1 MAINETTL
9 LSCGYEPQLLNWSF
23 EFQNEKDEEDV
34 LRKFSKL
41 FGDEEATEMQ
51 LFVPVNII
59 GTIIGDN
66 TGKQEREK
74 VTFKRLLSFE
84 KVMDYRFIVTEIFK
98 LKDTE
103 GNVVYINKKG
113 MDYPV
118 SRTFHRLGIAT
129 DSSILTEKQL
139 ERLHHIYI

>member
-23 EFQNEKDEEDV
+23 EFQNEKDEENI
-34 LRKFSKL
+34 LREFSKL

-51 LFVPVNII
+51 LFVPVNIT

-74 VTFKRLLSFE
+74 VTFKRLLSVE
-84 KVMDYRFIVTEIFK
+84 KVMDHRFIMTEIFR

-103 GNVVYINKKG
+103 GNVIHINKKC

-118 SRTFHRLGIAT
+118 SRAFHRLGITT
-129 DSSILTEKQL
+129 DSSILTERQL
-139 ERLHHIYI
+139 EKLHHIYI

>member
-1 MAINETTL
+1 MTINETVL

-23 EFQNEKDEEDV
+23 EFQNEEDEENV
-34 LRKFSKL
+34 LRQFSRL
-41 FGDEEATEMQ
+41 FGDEETTEMQ
-51 LFVPVNII
+51 LFVPVNIT

-66 TGKQEREK
+66 TGEREREK
-74 VTFKRLLSFE
+74 VTFKKLLCIE
-84 KVMDYRFIVTEIFK
+84 KIFDYRFIVTEIFK
-98 LKDTE
+98 IKDTE

-118 SRTFHRLGIAT
+118 SRALHRLGIAT

>member
-1 MAINETTL
+1 MAINETVL

-23 EFQNEKDEEDV
+23 EFQNEKDEENTI
-34 LRKFSKL
+34 REFSKL
-41 FGDEEATEMQ
+41 FGDEETTEMQ
-51 LFVPVNII
+51 LFVPVNIT

-66 TGKQEREK
+66 IGEQEREK
-74 VTFKRLLSFE
+74 VTFKRLLSVE

-129 DSSILTEKQL
+129 DSSILTERQL